1 MVTSTW
7 TSGPEAGGCPIV
19 SAGGCGRAVGVVPH
33 LRQARGVEEAAVYAR
48 CETCQREGEEGDS
61 SGREHVRSGGGQL
74 RALWPFG
81 VGSRT

>member
-1 MVTSTW
+1 M
-7 TSGPEAGGCPIV
+7 
-19 SAGGCGRAVGVVPH
+19 
-33 LRQARGVEEAAVYAR
+33 ARGPNAGESLDLPVVDGEDMKVDGDARALERVAALYGLNGVAVR
-48 CETCQREGEEGDS
+48 EREGEEGDS